1 MIELAQ
7 LRYQLENKF
16 FQSAGIV
23 LGAKTRT
30 SEDEAEEARDRI
42 EGHDE
47 AWELVYLAPA
57 SLAASEGD
65 LGPQPEI
72 IVDQKQLNRLIEL
85 SGEKI
90 ILRII

>member
-1 MIELAQ
+1 MIGLAQ
-7 LRYQLENKF
+7 LRSQLEEKF
-16 FQSAGIV
+16 FASAGIV

-30 SEDEAEEARDRI
+30 SEDEADEARDRVD
-42 EGHDE
+42 GDDE

-57 SLAASEGD
+57 SVAASEGD

-72 IVDQKQLNRLIEL
+72 IVDQKQLDRLIQL